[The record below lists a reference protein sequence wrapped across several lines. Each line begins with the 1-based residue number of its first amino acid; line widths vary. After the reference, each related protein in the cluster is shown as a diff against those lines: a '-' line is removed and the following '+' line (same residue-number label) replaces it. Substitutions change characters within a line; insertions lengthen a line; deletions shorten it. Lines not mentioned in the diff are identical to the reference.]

1 MSGRVQ
7 TVLPEIK
14 DGTVTLVVALAQ
26 PGHPLLRNRLRVD
39 AFVVVSQKADALVAD
54 AGPAFNGKGMQ
65 QLFLVEGSK
74 ARRVPV
80 ELGLGDGH
88 SVEIRSGAKAGDR
101 FIASDMSRYRDL
113 DSIRITD

>member
-1 MSGRVQ
+1 V
-7 TVLPEIK
+7 
-14 DGTVTLVVALAQ
+14 VTAQ
-26 PGHPLLRNRLRVD
+26 KGE
-39 AFVVVSQKADALVAD
+39 ALVAD

-101 FIASDMSRYRDL
+101 FIASDMSRFRDL
-113 DSIRITD
+113 DYIRISN